1 MISVLTNSQSFS
13 AQPVKFGAG
22 SAGRRRHAAS
32 GRKPIVIADND
43 GDGEDDEDDEDED
56 DDDDDAGQWLSAGTH
71 RPCRAR
77 SNRDSE
83 CRAIRRQAPEGPRG
97 KGAVVSVRRIV
108 NGDGLGTDCRH
119 NTSHVGK

>member
-56 DDDDDAGQWLSAGTH
+56 DDDAAGQWLSASTH